1 MVNDIIAELLELD
14 MEHKPESA
22 VVGRVSHQ
30 AEEKNTLKVWNKG
43 LAWYLSLQ
51 RTCSRSWDTAFWV

>member
-14 MEHKPESA
+14 MEHKPESLWWA
-22 VVGRVSHQ
+22 SSHQ

-43 LAWYLSLQ
+43 LAWYLPFKDVFEVLGY
-51 RTCSRSWDTAFWV
+51 RFWV